1 MVDQTVVNA
10 SPIILLSGQADW
22 SSFGQWRGVV
32 WIPNPVVTEVEA
44 KGSTDPAAQALS
56 AASWARRVEAGDI
69 PAAIAAWNL
78 GAGESAVLAVAR
90 AMPGAHAILDDREAR
105 RCAAAPSV
113 SRCSGRSALCFAG
126 NGLGRFPRCR
136 RSWSVSLPSGCT

>member
-56 AASWARRVEAGDI
+56 AASWARRIGSARGSARNAGSACNPRRPRSAALCSRPLGIPVFGTIGVVLRGKRLGAI
-69 PAAIAAWNL
+69 PAVPP
-78 GAGESAVLAVAR
+78 VLERLATVGMHVR
-90 AMPGAHAILDDREAR
+90 LEVVD
-105 RCAAAPSV
+105 AAA
-113 SRCSGRSALCFAG
+113 ALVG
-126 NGLGRFPRCR
+126 E
-136 RSWSVSLPSGCT
+136 